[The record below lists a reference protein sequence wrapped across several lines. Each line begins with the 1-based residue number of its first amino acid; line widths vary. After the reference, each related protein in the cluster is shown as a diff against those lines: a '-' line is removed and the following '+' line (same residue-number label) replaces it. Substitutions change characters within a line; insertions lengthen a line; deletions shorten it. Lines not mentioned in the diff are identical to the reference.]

1 MRKNTTFGIG
11 NVALLDKVNAHFD
24 FFERV
29 FKGVSTKAKNLK
41 ESSKLFIYNRLEKCV
56 SINRLKSVYPVEL
69 FEHLDFKSVPGD
81 RTFYRDLERIGKHSK
96 IIFANYQGLL
106 KKDNMASGKQFV
118 DFSSAYFEGN
128 QAEMGKLGYSRDN
141 QPGKKQVNFGIS
153 TGINGIPC
161 ALTIQK
167 GNVQDKKHMKFILNT
182 LKKVLPKKSL
192 LIFDCGGNTKANKEK
207 ILNLEFNY
215 LTLKAKKKKVYHRY
229 IALFNDEEKQKF
241 SLNKRPYECVKLI
254 EGKEIKYIFFCEDLK
269 KDQINKRNKKFE
281 KELIKNEGKLKKT
294 KKGKVLGTY
303 LSREGYILAKG
314 SLQEVLSGV
323 KNPFITGLEG
333 YFIIESSVDEIPEEI
348 LRNYKGRDKAEK
360 LIRDMKEGT
369 ELRPI
374 RHWSTLAVIGYLLI
388 IFLTNCII
396 NLTLFLSRSPVVKNV
411 KLLKKYLNNLTL
423 TIVYPKN
430 RFRFSILAN
439 ISEEIKPILG
449 KFIQK
454 YEDKSLELR
463 W

>member
-1 MRKNTTFGIG
+1 MRTNTTFGIG

-41 ESSKLFIYNRLEKCV
+41 ESSKLFIYNRLEKRV

-81 RTFYRDLERIGKHSK
+81 RTFYRDLERIGQHSK

-167 GNVQDKKHMKFILNT
+167 GNVQDKKHMKFMLNT

-207 ILNLEFNY
+207 ILNLKFNY
-215 LTLKAKKKKVYHRY
+215 LTLKAKKKKVYHSY
-229 IALFNDEEKQKF
+229 IALFND
-241 SLNKRPYECVKLI
+241 
-254 EGKEIKYIFFCEDLK
+254 G
-269 KDQINKRNKKFE
+269 
-281 KELIKNEGKLKKT
+281 KKT

-314 SLQEVLSGV
+314 SLQEVLSEV

-396 NLTLFLSRSPVVKNV
+396 NLTLFF
-411 KLLKKYLNNLTL
+411 
-423 TIVYPKN
+423 VYPKN

-454 YEDKSLELR
+454 YEDKSIELR

>member
-11 NVALLDKVNAHFD
+11 NVALLDKVNARFD

-167 GNVQDKKHMKFILNT
+167 GNVQDKKHMKFMLNT

-207 ILNLEFNY
+207 ILNLKFNY

-229 IALFNDEEKQKF
+229 IALFNDGEKQKF

-254 EGKEIKYIFFCEDLK
+254 EGKEIKYIFFCKDLK

-314 SLQEVLSGV
+314 SVE
-323 KNPFITGLEG
+323 
-333 YFIIESSVDEIPEEI
+333 ESPEEI
-348 LRNYKGRDKAEK
+348 LRTYKGRDKAEK

-396 NLTLFLSRSPVVKNV
+396 NLTLFF
-411 KLLKKYLNNLTL
+411 
-423 TIVYPKN
+423 VYPKN

-454 YEDKSLELR
+454 YEDKSIELR